1 MIVMYQHQLIHP
13 SPVSLK
19 CLVQVFTYVLFVTFH
34 VVCKHAAAQ
43 LVRPKEAEVAGD
55 FSGYGGGQTLEEPLR
70 TFILQNGFY
79 HWPHW
84 TSHRTDYILEIC
96 I

>member
-1 MIVMYQHQLIHP
+1 MKSSHGVMIVMYQHQVIHP

-79 HWPHW
+79 H
-84 TSHRTDYILEIC
+84 
-96 I
+96 